1 MMANFGNSY
10 LLGNQKRR
18 NFIYNPSVSRPGV
31 RNLAQES
38 GAQLRSRVPNIKHE
52 SPYKR
57 FKNSNGLPTKRLEEM
72 ATEDACRDLPSD
84 AFDGEIVDDF
94 DDELLTAEQ
103 LDQCDRMVSRELQT
117 QRTDHNVDFI
127 ANLPQ
132 KDEHR
137 NASRNFVPSASHLDR
152 GQGSSDEDELLASH
166 CTQDY
171 ATYSTPTKAHTNF
184 TDLPGFPVNG
194 SRIPRAPVITNPEET
209 ANLGVK
215 TVVKG
220 DSLLETFVEHAC
232 GPSNFLPKS
241 DTDFVTTEGKASVA
255 SNFDNNFH
263 DHSKDKQMNSLR
275 KEIEKLKTEFM
286 SSNAKVKRLED
297 EKFCKDGEIRI
308 LKDSLSHFENEEKKR
323 QAEVKAI
330 AEKQAREQSQHEK
343 ELQKQVENLTTQIQF
358 KDREISQ
365 LVERNKKRSSSSTE
379 LCSTPQKK
387 PVNLSEVF
395 PTGSSFFQKKSPEAK
410 VKSPRG
416 TKLNVKNMETPG
428 KNNSQRLSEGDNSE
442 SSVQSAT
449 SSGAST
455 IERTRAQRREAEV
468 RERQAVQLFSQNF
481 QDVELVQ
488 NLISPQ
494 EKELNIPFQEPCNR
508 TLNYGSIISLLTL
521 DRSSSSSC
529 NVTQRTT
536 LNDTDTSHTLRLFDT
551 QATSKLQRS
560 IAVLTQKDSLSDNQ
574 DNSLVLQTLSVLLNH
589 CHTQRGSENMTL
601 PSSSKHC
608 TLSPATNFLPLIETH
623 IANYVEQ
630 RTDSG
635 DENFLGTCLPRS
647 SPTPDSPDP
656 RDNPSFESDH
666 TRNLAF
672 LQEIALISL
681 RLLNIIVL
689 HSSEVCEFVL
699 KSARVF
705 SEIESDHEND
715 KMVDR
720 EVERQKVNIV
730 QVLLT
735 KYLPVIILKSFS
747 SVF

>member
-1 MMANFGNSY
+1 MMANVGNSY
-10 LLGNQKRR
+10 LLANQKRR

-57 FKNSNGLPTKRLEEM
+57 FKNSNGLPTKRLEEI
-72 ATEDACRDLPSD
+72 ATEDSCRDLPSD
-84 AFDGEIVDDF
+84 AFDEEIVDDF

-103 LDQCDRMVSRELQT
+103 LDQCDRMVSRELET
-117 QRTDHNVDFI
+117 QRTDHNVDCI

-137 NASRNFVPSASHLDR
+137 NASKNFVPSSSHLDR

-184 TDLPGFPVNG
+184 TDLPGFLANG
-194 SRIPRAPVITNPEET
+194 SRIPRAPVVTNPEET
-209 ANLGVK
+209 TNCVK
-215 TVVKG
+215 TVAKG
-220 DSLLETFVEHAC
+220 DSLLQTFVEHPC
-232 GPSNFLPKS
+232 GPSNFLPQS
-241 DTDFVTTEGKASVA
+241 DTDFATTEGKVSVA
-255 SNFDNNFH
+255 NNFDNNFH
-263 DHSKDKQMNSLR
+263 DHSKDEQMNSLR

-416 TKLNVKNMETPG
+416 TKLNVKNTETPG

-442 SSVQSAT
+442 SLVQSAT

-455 IERTRAQRREAEV
+455 IERTRAQRREAKV

-494 EKELNIPFQEPCNR
+494 EKELNIPFQEPYNR

-521 DRSSSSSC
+521 DRSSLSSC
-529 NVTQRTT
+529 SVTQRTT
-536 LNDTDTSHTLRLFDT
+536 LNDTDTSHTLHLFDT

-608 TLSPATNFLPLIETH
+608 MLSPATNFLPLIESH

-647 SPTPDSPDP
+647 SPTPDSPNP
-656 RDNPSFESDH
+656 RDSPSFESDH

-681 RLLNIIVL
+681 RLLNIIAL
-689 HSSEVCEFVL
+689 YSSEVREFIL

-705 SEIESDHEND
+705 SESESDHESD
-715 KMVDR
+715 KRADR
-720 EVERQKVNIV
+720 EDERQKVNIV

-735 KYLPVIILKSFS
+735 KYLPLIILKSFS
-747 SVF
+747 SVL

>member
-1 MMANFGNSY
+1 MMANFGNSN

-18 NFIYNPSVSRPGV
+18 NFIYNPSLSRPGV

-38 GAQLRSRVPNIKHE
+38 GAQLRLQVPNTKRE

-57 FKNSNGLPTKRLEEM
+57 FKNSNGLPTKRLGEI
-72 ATEDACRDLPSD
+72 ATEDACRDLPAN
-84 AFDGEIVDDF
+84 AFDEEIVDDF

-103 LDQCDRMVSRELQT
+103 LDQCDRMVSRELET

-137 NASRNFVPSASHLDR
+137 NASRIFVPSSLHLEP

-171 ATYSTPTKAHTNF
+171 STYSTPTKAHTNF
-184 TDLPGFPVNG
+184 TDLPGSPVNG
-194 SRIPRAPVITNPEET
+194 SRIRPAPVVTNPEET
-209 ANLGVK
+209 ANCVR
-215 TVVKG
+215 TMVKG
-220 DSLLETFVEHAC
+220 DSLLESFVERTC
-232 GPSNFLPKS
+232 GPSIFLPKS
-241 DTDFVTTEGKASVA
+241 NINFVATGGKSSLA
-255 SNFDNNFH
+255 SNCDNNFH
-263 DHSKDKQMNSLR
+263 DHSKHEQMNSLI
-275 KEIEKLKTEFM
+275 KEIGKLKTEFM
-286 SSNAKVKRLED
+286 SANAKVKRLED

-323 QAEVKAI
+323 QAEARAT

-343 ELQKQVENLTTQIQF
+343 ELQKQVENLSTQIQF
-358 KDREISQ
+358 KDQEISQ

-395 PTGSSFFQKKSPEAK
+395 PTGSSFFPNTSPEGK
-410 VKSPRG
+410 VKSPRS
-416 TKLNVKNMETPG
+416 TKLNVKDMETPG
-428 KNNSQRLSEGDNSE
+428 KNNSQRLSEGDNNSE
-442 SSVQSAT
+442 SLVQSAM

-468 RERQAVQLFSQNF
+468 RERQAVQLFAQNF

-494 EKELNIPFQEPCNR
+494 EKEHNIPFQEPYDR

-521 DRSSSSSC
+521 GRSSCS
-529 NVTQRTT
+529 VTQRTT
-536 LNDTDTSHTLRLFDT
+536 LNDTGTSHTLRLFDT
-551 QATSKLQRS
+551 PATSKLQRS

-601 PSSSKHC
+601 SSSSKHYI
-608 TLSPATNFLPLIETH
+608 LSPATNFLPLIESH

-635 DENFLGTCLPRS
+635 DENFLGTCLPS
-647 SPTPDSPDP
+647 GSPTPDSPDP
-656 RDNPSFESDH
+656 RDSPSFESDH

-689 HSSEVCEFVL
+689 YSSEVCEFIL

-715 KMVDR
+715 KKVPDR
-720 EVERQKVNIV
+720 EDERQKVNIV

-735 KYLPVIILKSFS
+735 EYLPVKGSF
-747 SVF
+747 

>member
-57 FKNSNGLPTKRLEEM
+57 FKNSNGLPTKRLEET
-72 ATEDACRDLPSD
+72 ATEDACRDLPSG
-84 AFDGEIVDDF
+84 AFDEEIVDDF

-103 LDQCDRMVSRELQT
+103 LDQCDRMVSRELQS

-127 ANLPQ
+127 PNLPQ

-137 NASRNFVPSASHLDR
+137 NASRNFVPFSSHLDR

-184 TDLPGFPVNG
+184 TDLPGFPANG
-194 SRIPRAPVITNPEET
+194 SRIPRAPVVTNPEET
-209 ANLGVK
+209 ANYVK
-215 TVVKG
+215 TVAKG
-220 DSLLETFVEHAC
+220 DSLLETCVEHPC

-255 SNFDNNFH
+255 SNFDNTVH
-263 DHSKDKQMNSLR
+263 DHSENEQINSLR

-308 LKDSLSHFENEEKKR
+308 LKDSLSHFESEEKKR

-379 LCSTPQKK
+379 LSSTPQKK
-387 PVNLSEVF
+387 PVSLSEVF

-410 VKSPRG
+410 VKSPRA

-455 IERTRAQRREAEV
+455 IERTRAQRREAKV

-494 EKELNIPFQEPCNR
+494 EKELNIPFQEPYNR

-521 DRSSSSSC
+521 DRSSLSSC
-529 NVTQRTT
+529 SVTQKTT

-608 TLSPATNFLPLIETH
+608 MLSPATNFLPLIESH

-656 RDNPSFESDH
+656 RDSPSFESDH

-689 HSSEVCEFVL
+689 YSSEVHEFIL

-715 KMVDR
+715 KRADR
-720 EVERQKVNIV
+720 EDERQKVNIV

>member
-18 NFIYNPSVSRPGV
+18 NFIYNPSVLRPGV

-57 FKNSNGLPTKRLEEM
+57 FKNSNGLPTKRLEET

-84 AFDGEIVDDF
+84 AFDEEIVDDF

-103 LDQCDRMVSRELQT
+103 LDQCDRMVSRELET

-127 ANLPQ
+127 ANLPH

-137 NASRNFVPSASHLDR
+137 NASRNFVPSSSHLDR

-184 TDLPGFPVNG
+184 TDLPGFPVIG

-215 TVVKG
+215 TLVKG
-220 DSLLETFVEHAC
+220 DSLLETFVEHPC

-255 SNFDNNFH
+255 SNFDNEQINENE
-263 DHSKDKQMNSLR
+263 QINSLR

-323 QAEVKAI
+323 QAAVKAI

-343 ELQKQVENLTTQIQF
+343 ELEKQVENLTTQIQF

-365 LVERNKKRSSSSTE
+365 LLERNKKRSSSSTE

-410 VKSPRG
+410 VKSPRA
-416 TKLNVKNMETPG
+416 TKHNVKNMETPG
-428 KNNSQRLSEGDNSE
+428 KNNSQRLSDGDNSE

-468 RERQAVQLFSQNF
+468 KERQAVQLFSQNF

-521 DRSSSSSC
+521 DRSSLSSC
-529 NVTQRTT
+529 SVTQRTT

-560 IAVLTQKDSLSDNQ
+560 MAVLTQKDSLSDNQ

-608 TLSPATNFLPLIETH
+608 MLSPATNFLPLIESH

-656 RDNPSFESDH
+656 RDTPSFESDH

-689 HSSEVCEFVL
+689 YSSEVREFIF

-715 KMVDR
+715 KRVDR
-720 EVERQKVNIV
+720 EDERQKVNIV

>member
-1 MMANFGNSY
+1 
-10 LLGNQKRR
+10 
-18 NFIYNPSVSRPGV
+18 
-31 RNLAQES
+31 
-38 GAQLRSRVPNIKHE
+38 
-52 SPYKR
+52 
-57 FKNSNGLPTKRLEEM
+57 
-72 ATEDACRDLPSD
+72 
-84 AFDGEIVDDF
+84 
-94 DDELLTAEQ
+94 
-103 LDQCDRMVSRELQT
+103 
-117 QRTDHNVDFI
+117 
-127 ANLPQ
+127 
-132 KDEHR
+132 
-137 NASRNFVPSASHLDR
+137 
-152 GQGSSDEDELLASH
+152 
-166 CTQDY
+166 
-171 ATYSTPTKAHTNF
+171 
-184 TDLPGFPVNG
+184 
-194 SRIPRAPVITNPEET
+194 
-209 ANLGVK
+209 
-215 TVVKG
+215 
-220 DSLLETFVEHAC
+220 
-232 GPSNFLPKS
+232 
-241 DTDFVTTEGKASVA
+241 
-255 SNFDNNFH
+255 
-263 DHSKDKQMNSLR
+263 
-275 KEIEKLKTEFM
+275 
-286 SSNAKVKRLED
+286 
-297 EKFCKDGEIRI
+297 
-308 LKDSLSHFENEEKKR
+308 
-323 QAEVKAI
+323 
-330 AEKQAREQSQHEK
+330 
-343 ELQKQVENLTTQIQF
+343 
-358 KDREISQ
+358 
-365 LVERNKKRSSSSTE
+365 
-379 LCSTPQKK
+379 
-387 PVNLSEVF
+387 
-395 PTGSSFFQKKSPEAK
+395 
-410 VKSPRG
+410 
-416 TKLNVKNMETPG
+416 METPG

-442 SSVQSAT
+442 SYVQSAT

-455 IERTRAQRREAEV
+455 IERTRAQRRDAEV
-468 RERQAVQLFSQNF
+468 RERQAAQLFSQNF

-494 EKELNIPFQEPCNR
+494 EKELNIPFQEPYNR

-521 DRSSSSSC
+521 DRSSLSSC
-529 NVTQRTT
+529 SVTQRTT

-608 TLSPATNFLPLIETH
+608 MLSPATNFLPLIETH

-689 HSSEVCEFVL
+689 YSSEVREFVL

-720 EVERQKVNIV
+720 EDERQKVNIV

-735 KYLPVIILKSFS
+735 KYLPVSILKSFS

>member
-57 FKNSNGLPTKRLEEM
+57 FKNSNGLPTKRLEET
-72 ATEDACRDLPSD
+72 ATEDACRDLPSG
-84 AFDGEIVDDF
+84 AFDEEIVDDF

-103 LDQCDRMVSRELQT
+103 LDQCDRMVSRELET

-132 KDEHR
+132 KDEHC
-137 NASRNFVPSASHLDR
+137 NASRNFVPSSSHLDR

-184 TDLPGFPVNG
+184 TDLPGFPANG
-194 SRIPRAPVITNPEET
+194 SRIPRAPVVTNPEET
-209 ANLGVK
+209 ANYVK
-215 TVVKG
+215 TVAKG
-220 DSLLETFVEHAC
+220 DSLLETCVEHPC

-255 SNFDNNFH
+255 SNFDNTVH
-263 DHSKDKQMNSLR
+263 DHSENEQINSLR
-275 KEIEKLKTEFM
+275 KEIEKIKTEFM

-379 LCSTPQKK
+379 LSSTPQKK
-387 PVNLSEVF
+387 PVSLSEVF

-410 VKSPRG
+410 VKSPRA

-455 IERTRAQRREAEV
+455 IERTRAQRREAKV

-494 EKELNIPFQEPCNR
+494 EKELNIPFQEPYNR

-521 DRSSSSSC
+521 DRSSLSSC
-529 NVTQRTT
+529 SVTQKTT

-608 TLSPATNFLPLIETH
+608 MLSPATNFLPLIESH

-656 RDNPSFESDH
+656 RDSPSFESDH

-689 HSSEVCEFVL
+689 YSSEVHEFIL

-715 KMVDR
+715 KRADR
-720 EVERQKVNIV
+720 EDERQKVNIV

>member
-1 MMANFGNSY
+1 MMANFGNGS

-18 NFIYNPSVSRPGV
+18 NFIYNPSVTSRH
-31 RNLAQES
+31 LAQES

-57 FKNSNGLPTKRLEEM
+57 FKNSNGLPTKRLEET

-84 AFDGEIVDDF
+84 AFDEEIVDDF

-103 LDQCDRMVSRELQT
+103 LDQCDRMVSRELET

-132 KDEHR
+132 KDVHR
-137 NASRNFVPSASHLDR
+137 NASRNFVPSSSHLDR

-171 ATYSTPTKAHTNF
+171 STYSTPTKAHTNF
-184 TDLPGFPVNG
+184 TDLHGIPVNG

-209 ANLGVK
+209 ANCVK
-215 TVVKG
+215 TVLKG
-220 DSLLETFVEHAC
+220 DSLLETFVEHPC

-255 SNFDNNFH
+255 STFGNNFH
-263 DHSKDKQMNSLR
+263 DHSKDEQMNSLR

-330 AEKQAREQSQHEK
+330 VEKQAREQSQHEK

-410 VKSPRG
+410 VKSPRA
-416 TKLNVKNMETPG
+416 TKLNLKNMETPG

-449 SSGAST
+449 LSRALT
-455 IERTRAQRREAEV
+455 IERTRTQRKEAKI

-494 EKELNIPFQEPCNR
+494 EKELNIPFQEPYNR
-508 TLNYGSIISLLTL
+508 TLNYGSIISLLTPNWV
-521 DRSSSSSC
+521 SSSSC
-529 NVTQRTT
+529 SVTQRTT
-536 LNDTDTSHTLRLFDT
+536 LNDTDTSHTLHLFDT
-551 QATSKLQRS
+551 QATSKLQKS

-608 TLSPATNFLPLIETH
+608 MLSPATNFLPLIETH

-656 RDNPSFESDH
+656 RDSPSFESDH
-666 TRNLAF
+666 TRNLVF

-689 HSSEVCEFVL
+689 YSSEVREFIL

-715 KMVDR
+715 KRVDS
-720 EVERQKVNIV
+720 EDERQKVNIV
-730 QVLLT
+730 QVLLS

>member
-57 FKNSNGLPTKRLEEM
+57 FKNSNGLPTKRLDEI
-72 ATEDACRDLPSD
+72 ATGDACRDLPSD
-84 AFDGEIVDDF
+84 AFDEEIVDDF

-103 LDQCDRMVSRELQT
+103 LDQCDRMVSRELQS

-127 ANLPQ
+127 PNLPQ

-137 NASRNFVPSASHLDR
+137 NASRNFVPFSSHLDR

-184 TDLPGFPVNG
+184 TDLPGFPANG
-194 SRIPRAPVITNPEET
+194 SRIPRAPVVTNPEET
-209 ANLGVK
+209 ANYVK
-215 TVVKG
+215 TVAKG
-220 DSLLETFVEHAC
+220 DSLLETCVEHPC

-255 SNFDNNFH
+255 SNFDNTVH
-263 DHSKDKQMNSLR
+263 DHSENEQINSLR
-275 KEIEKLKTEFM
+275 KEIEKIKTEFM

-379 LCSTPQKK
+379 LSSTPQKK
-387 PVNLSEVF
+387 PVSLSEVF

-410 VKSPRG
+410 VKSPRA

-455 IERTRAQRREAEV
+455 IERTRAQRREAKV

-494 EKELNIPFQEPCNR
+494 EKELNIPFQEPYNR

-521 DRSSSSSC
+521 DRSSLSSC
-529 NVTQRTT
+529 SVTQKTT

-560 IAVLTQKDSLSDNQ
+560 MAVLTQKDSLSDNQ
-574 DNSLVLQTLSVLLNH
+574 DNPLVLQTLSVLLNH

-608 TLSPATNFLPLIETH
+608 MLSPATNFLPLIESH

-656 RDNPSFESDH
+656 RDSPSFESDH

-689 HSSEVCEFVL
+689 YSSEVHEFIL

-715 KMVDR
+715 KRADR
-720 EVERQKVNIV
+720 EDERQKVNIV